1 MTYALGVERDLSG
14 IRLPRWGAVVES
26 DGVVP
31 WVVVDADGVPVEPI
45 QRFLRDF
52 VAQGN
57 RPGSVR
63 SYAYGL
69 LRWWRW
75 LKVVGV
81 EWDRATSAEV
91 RDLVLWLG
99 QAAKPRR
106 SPRTKSATTAGSI
119 NPITRKRCLDD
130 SYQPRTVR
138 HGNAVVR
145 SFYEF
150 WIETGSGPLLNP
162 VMLDRRGSRSGAH
175 HNPLEPFRAEGRVRY
190 NPKVPKRRPREIPDE
205 QWKTLFKSL
214 RCNRD
219 RALLA
224 LAVSNGARA
233 SEILAL
239 RGVDLDWGDQ
249 RVRVVRKGT
258 GAEQWL
264 PASSEAFV
272 WIRLYLAEVGPADPN
287 EPLWVTVRRRDR
299 GAGPV
304 RTPLNY
310 EALRAVFRRIN
321 ALLGTN
327 YTMHDLRH
335 TCSLRMARD
344 EHLSLRDVQV
354 ILGHAHLSTTA
365 DTYLVEEEDQVI
377 RRVLEHLERAEARR
391 SQSAPPVA
399 DGYTAADLS
408 VLFAGM
414 PA

>member
-1 MTYALGVERDLSG
+1 MYALDVERDLASV
-14 IRLPRWGAVVES
+14 RLPRWGAVVEG
-26 DGVVP
+26 DGVLP
-31 WVVVDADGVPVEPI
+31 WLVVDANGVPVEPI
-45 QRFLRDF
+45 CRFLRDF
-52 VAQGN
+52 VARGN

-75 LKVVGV
+75 LRAVGV
-81 EWDRATSAEV
+81 EWDKASSAEV

-99 QAAKPRR
+99 QAVKPRR
-106 SPRTKSATTAGSI
+106 SPRTASAVTAGGI
-119 NPITRKRCLDD
+119 NPITRKRYLDD

-150 WIETGSGPLLNP
+150 WGEMGEGPLVNP
-162 VMLDRRGSRSGAH
+162 VVLDRRAGRARAH

-205 QWKTLFKSL
+205 RWKTLFGAL

-233 SEILAL
+233 SEVLAL
-239 RGVDLDWGDQ
+239 RGVDLDWGEQ

-272 WIRLYLAEVGPADPN
+272 WIRLYLAEAGPVDLH
-287 EPLWVTVRRRDR
+287 EPLWVTVRRRDQ
-299 GAGPV
+299 GTGLV
-304 RTPLNY
+304 RQPLNY

-321 ALLGTN
+321 VFLGTN

-377 RRVLEHLERAEARR
+377 RRVLEHLQRAEERR
-391 SQSAPPVA
+391 AQPVPPVA
-399 DGYTAADLS
+399 DGYAAADLS
-408 VLFAGM
+408 VLFAGL